1 MSSNM
6 NPYGAPT
13 SMSNTSEP
21 PGRSLAWLF
30 FSFDG
35 RASRWDYWKATL
47 LLMLLMVGAT
57 MAMTVT
63 MVPAVHGEA
72 NTASTL
78 FSLLGFAMIPLVW
91 SSLAISVKRW
101 HDRDKS
107 GWWIFIGMIPLIGP
121 VWSFIETGC
130 LRGTMGDNSY
140 GHDPVD

>member
-13 SMSNTSEP
+13 SMSSTSESIA
-21 PGRSLAWLF
+21 RSPTWLF

-35 RASRWDYWKATL
+35 RASRGDYWKATL
-47 LLMLLMVGAT
+47 LLLVLMVGVTVLMTTT
-57 MAMTVT
+57 MM
-63 MVPAVHGEA
+63 PAAHGEA
-72 NTASTL
+72 NAASTL
-78 FSLLGFAMIPLVW
+78 FSLMGFAIIPLVW

-121 VWSFIETGC
+121 LWSFIETGC
-130 LRGTMGDNSY
+130 LRGTVGENSY
-140 GHDPVD
+140 GRDPVD